1 MGGNRLLEVE
11 LIIMVLK
18 LKLDLL
24 TLEPI
29 KS

>member
-29 KS
+29 RS